1 MAADQTEFDP
11 ESLTLDA
18 NAVAGMLQAIFGSD
32 MTAAWSECAHCGNQ
46 AMVGTMRAYLGAA
59 VVLRCSIC
67 TRSWRASRPCPM
79 AAIASTCAA
88 PLMFECTHEPAAPSA
103 GQDN

>member
-1 MAADQTEFDP
+1 MAADQTDFDP

-46 AMVGTMRAYLGAA
+46 AMVGTMRAYVGAA

-67 TRSWRASRPCPM
+67 TQVVARI
-79 AAIASTCAA
+79 AAMPDGSHRIDMRGATYVRMHA
-88 PLMFECTHEPAAPSA
+88 
-103 GQDN
+103 

>member
-1 MAADQTEFDP
+1 MAADQTDFDP

-18 NAVAGMLQAIFGSD
+18 NAVAGILQAIFGSD

-46 AMVGTMRAYLGAA
+46 AMVGTMRAYVGAA

-67 TRSWRASRPCPM
+67 TQVVARI
-79 AAIASTCAA
+79 AAMPDGSHRIDMRGATYVRMHA
-88 PLMFECTHEPAAPSA
+88 
-103 GQDN
+103 

>member
-1 MAADQTEFDP
+1 MAADQTDFDP

-46 AMVGTMRAYLGAA
+46 AMVGTMRAYVGAA

-67 TRSWRASRPCPM
+67 TQVVARIATMPDGSHRIDMRG
-79 AAIASTCAA
+79 AAYVRMHA
-88 PLMFECTHEPAAPSA
+88 
-103 GQDN
+103 

>member
-1 MAADQTEFDP
+1 MAANDTDFDP

-32 MTAAWSECAHCGNQ
+32 MTAAMSECAHCGNQ
-46 AMVGTMRAYLGAA
+46 AMVGTMRAYMGPA

-67 TRSWRASRPCPM
+67 TQVVARIAALPDGSHRVEMRGAAYVRMRA
-79 AAIASTCAA
+79 
-88 PLMFECTHEPAAPSA
+88 
-103 GQDN
+103 

>member
-46 AMVGTMRAYLGAA
+46 AMVGTMRAYVGAA

-67 TRSWRASRPCPM
+67 TQVVARI
-79 AAIASTCAA
+79 AAMPDGSHRIDMRGATYVRMHA
-88 PLMFECTHEPAAPSA
+88 
-103 GQDN
+103 

>member
-67 TRSWRASRPCPM
+67 TQVVARI
-79 AAIASTCAA
+79 AAMPDGSHRIDMRGATYVRMHA
-88 PLMFECTHEPAAPSA
+88 
-103 GQDN
+103 